1 MSKAQKRRILA
12 IDTSSSPGFAVLEL
26 DAKNHAKLIYADA
39 VKTDAKLTDA
49 ERYDVVRS
57 KTALVCFEYG
67 PFKKVVRE
75 HFIKGGS
82 KRGTQLVFGAWSAVD
97 SALKTWGYV
106 IDAKDEITPTTVK
119 KAVAGSGKA
128 QKDEVESGVRR
139 LLQLD
144 DAYVFPNNAGGDA
157 SDAAA
162 IALAWLQ
169 SKGGVELDN

>member
-1 MSKAQKRRILA
+1 MSKARRILA
-12 IDTSSSPGFAVLEL
+12 IDTSSSPGYAVIEL
-26 DAKNHAKLIYADA
+26 DAKNKPKLIYADA
-39 VKTDAKLTDA
+39 VKTGNDLTDA

-57 KTALVCFEYG
+57 KTALVCFRYG

-106 IDAKDEITPTTVK
+106 IDAKDEITPTSVK
-119 KAVAGSGKA
+119 KAVSNNGSAK
-128 QKDEVESGVRR
+128 KDEVEAGVRR
-139 LLQLD
+139 LLKLPD
-144 DAYVFPNNAGGDA
+144 DYEFPNNSGGDA

-169 SKGGVELDN
+169 LKGGVEFEAQ